1 MAFLAHPPQRPL
13 KGNKEMNPLLEA
25 MSRRPHDPLS
35 GRDLP
40 SDLVLE
46 RVGVYVAFGHTR
58 DRVVAFTVEEGI
70 ELSSV
75 EIVDARTGLAP
86 GGAVGVHDFV
96 ATGAAPS
103 VRRETVANTLERRVD

>member
-1 MAFLAHPPQRPL
+1 
-13 KGNKEMNPLLEA
+13 MNPLLEA

-35 GRDLP
+35 GRNLP

-58 DRVVAFTVEEGI
+58 DRVVAFTVEEGV

-75 EIVDARTGLAP
+75 QIVDARALFAP
-86 GGAVGVHDFV
+86 GGVVGVYDFV
-96 ATGAAPS
+96 ATDAALS
-103 VRRETVANTLERRVD
+103 VRRETLERRVDQEKISRGHALAGTLLSHH